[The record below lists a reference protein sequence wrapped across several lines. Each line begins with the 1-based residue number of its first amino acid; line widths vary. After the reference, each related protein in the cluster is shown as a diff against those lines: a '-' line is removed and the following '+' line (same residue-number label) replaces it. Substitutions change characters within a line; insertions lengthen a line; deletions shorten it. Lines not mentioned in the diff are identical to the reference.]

1 MYVVVPLLLLMLLLL
16 LLRYNIPMYISLI
29 IIMSHNGFLFDLHYP
44 TLTRGLS
51 FTSTKPQNHTSKPH
65 ITLRWKLFWNG
76 PVRLRIISSLKFHLF
91 VSLSYTTV
99 DKTATE
105 ISLQVIRNHGKDND
119 VTVYFKTRDLPDRFT
134 SKPGL
139 ETSQAFAGQ
148 DYVKPTATSIRF
160 TKGEVSSLAHQL
172 FVTDRI
178 CQKKKKTWLVRAC

>member
-1 MYVVVPLLLLMLLLL
+1 M
-16 LLRYNIPMYISLI
+16 
-29 IIMSHNGFLFDLHYP
+29 
-44 TLTRGLS
+44 
-51 FTSTKPQNHTSKPH
+51 
-65 ITLRWKLFWNG
+65 
-76 PVRLRIISSLKFHLF
+76 
-91 VSLSYTTV
+91 
-99 DKTATE
+99 
-105 ISLQVIRNHGKDND
+105 SLQVIRNHGKDND

-178 CQKKKKTWLVRAC
+178 CQKKKKKDD

>member
-1 MYVVVPLLLLMLLLL
+1 M
-16 LLRYNIPMYISLI
+16 
-29 IIMSHNGFLFDLHYP
+29 
-44 TLTRGLS
+44 
-51 FTSTKPQNHTSKPH
+51 
-65 ITLRWKLFWNG
+65 
-76 PVRLRIISSLKFHLF
+76 SSLKFHLF

-178 CQKKKKTWLVRAC
+178 CQKKKKMKLAKQ